1 MEKHVTKARYV
12 AETRAERRTTPLPAD
27 PVPGFNVFPDIDEK
41 IAKTLDERFD
51 EFAERMWEG
60 SPAVRDVL
68 ASSNDVETARE
79 SLYRYVEQQE
89 RKTYEAE
96 CKTHPLEVANIHDC
110 CRVLKNALAP
120 INEKK
125 TDYSALEALWLLA
138 NNRPDEI
145 DPPLKPG
152 FFEEF
157 ERLFRGIEG
166 RSDIYGDASDGE
178 AIAPEY
184 EKMHGREAAESR
196 TRTLDKLGGEYNV
209 HFAKYPSGLGAEAI
223 ERRERNKKRILEYF
237 GGEDKDWSDYFW
249 QIKHVIKTGEPLL
262 DLLDLPDESRRAVK
276 KAVENHVPFGV
287 TPYYLSLMDEDASL
301 GFDTTVRMQ
310 VIPPPDYVDR
320 LVERKEDRAEAFDF
334 MGEHDT
340 SPADLITRRYPNIAI
355 LKPFNTCAQICVYC
369 QRNWE
374 IDEAL
379 DPNAQASR
387 ATIRKAVDW
396 FDDHP
401 AVGDVLITGGDPLL
415 MRDEPLFELID
426 ELAKRDHV
434 YRIRLGTRTPVVL
447 PQRWSPEFVAKLA
460 KYNEPGKRQVSIVTH
475 FEHSYEITPEARD
488 AVAEIRNAGLMV
500 YNQLVYTFANSRRFE
515 NAKLRRD
522 LKAIGVDPYYTF
534 NTKGKKETR
543 RYLLPIARLLQ
554 ERKEEA
560 RLLPGLD
567 RTDEPVF
574 NVPRLGKN
582 HLRAR
587 QDHNIVMIKPDGA
600 RVYEFHP
607 WEKNIRAAT
616 PYLYED
622 VPIYDYLEALR
633 ERGEDLEEYKT
644 IYYYH

>member
-1 MEKHVTKARYV
+1 ME
-12 AETRAERRTTPLPAD
+12 
-27 PVPGFNVFPDIDEK
+27 
-41 IAKTLDERFD
+41 ERFD
-51 EFAERMWEG
+51 EFAERMWKASAG
-60 SPAVRDVL
+60 VRDVL
-68 ASSNDVETARE
+68 ASAEDVETARE
-79 SLYRYVEQQE
+79 SLYRYIDQQE
-89 RKTYEAE
+89 RATYEAD
-96 CKTHPLEVANIHDC
+96 CKIHSLEISNIHAC
-110 CRVLKNALAP
+110 CRVLRNILAP

-125 TDYSALEALWLLA
+125 TGYSALKTLWLLA
-138 NNRPDEI
+138 NDRREEI
-145 DPPLKPG
+145 GHTFKPG

-166 RSDIYGDASDGE
+166 RSGIYGDASDGE
-178 AIAPEY
+178 AIEPEY
-184 EKMHGREAAESR
+184 ERMRGREAAEAR
-196 TRTLDKLGGEYNV
+196 TRVLDELGGGYLE
-209 HFAKYPSGLGAEAI
+209 HFSKYPSGLEAEVI
-223 ERRERNKKRILEYF
+223 ERRERNKKRILDYF
-237 GGEDKDWSDYFW
+237 GGGEEDWSDYFW

-262 DLLDLPDESRRAVK
+262 ELLELPDELNSAVK
-276 KAVENHVPFGV
+276 KAVENRLPFGV
-287 TPYYLSLMDEDASL
+287 TPYYLSLMDDDPAL
-301 GFDTTVRMQ
+301 GYDTTVRMQ
-310 VIPPPDYVDR
+310 VIPPPDYVDC
-320 LVERKEDRAEAFDF
+320 LVEQKENRAEAFDF
-334 MGEHDT
+334 MGEQDT
-340 SPADLITRRYPNIAI
+340 SPRELITRRYPNIAI

-387 ATIRKAVDW
+387 ATILKAVDW
-396 FDDHP
+396 FDKHP
-401 AVGDVLITGGDPLL
+401 AVGDVLVTGGDPLL
-415 MRDEPLFELID
+415 MRDGPLLDLIEELS
-426 ELAKRDHV
+426 KRDHI

-460 KYNEPGKRQVSIVTH
+460 KYNEPGRRQVSIMTH

-488 AVAEIRNAGLMV
+488 AVTEIRKAGMMV

-515 NAKLRRD
+515 NVKLRRD
-522 LKAIGVDPYYTF
+522 LKSIGVDPYYTF

-543 RYLLPIARLLQ
+543 RYLLPIARLIQ

-582 HLRAR
+582 HLRSQ
-587 QDHNIVMIKPDGA
+587 QDHKIVTIKPGGA

-607 WEKNIRAAT
+607 WEKNIHAVT

-622 VPIYDYLEALR
+622 VPIYDYLEAMR
-633 ERGEDLEEYKT
+633 ARGEDLEEYRT